1 MPHFLQK
8 TNLSYFLCIYKIQSK
23 MKTVADRKKA
33 QNIPEYIIYM
43 YQMEDLLRAY
53 HFNLDDLRLY
63 VISHYP
69 VSDSEKTETAIWF
82 SDLAFEMKNAKVEET
97 GHLPQT
103 QELVDQLASIH
114 WSLLKTDR
122 DYFDL
127 YQNAKPH
134 LIHLLLEAGE
144 NAPKHEIQ
152 VALNAIY
159 GQLLA
164 RLRSREVPSV
174 ILEAT
179 DTFGDLLSYLNWVYF
194 NQEEAKAKQN

>member
-1 MPHFLQK
+1 
-8 TNLSYFLCIYKIQSK
+8 
-23 MKTVADRKKA
+23 MKAVAEKKKA

-53 HFNLDDLRLY
+53 QFNMDDIRQY
-63 VISHYP
+63 VVSHYP
-69 VSDSEKTETAIWF
+69 VSETEKTETAIWF
-82 SDLAFEMKNAKVEET
+82 SDLASDMKKAKVEEK

-103 QELVDQLASIH
+103 QDFVDHLASIH
-114 WSLLKTDR
+114 WRLLKTDK

-152 VALNAIY
+152 VAFNAIY

-164 RLRSREVPSV
+164 RLRSREVPAA

-179 DTFGDLLSYLNWVYF
+179 DTFGDLLSYLNWVFF
-194 NQEEAKAKQN
+194 NQEEAKANQN

>member
-1 MPHFLQK
+1 MRA
-8 TNLSYFLCIYKIQSK
+8 
-23 MKTVADRKKA
+23 VAEKKKA

-43 YQMEDLLRAY
+43 YQMEDLLRVY
-53 HFNLDDLRLY
+53 NFNMEDIRQY

-69 VSDSEKTETAIWF
+69 ISEGEKTEAAVWF
-82 SDLAFEMKNAKVEET
+82 SDMAFDMKNAKVEET

-103 QELVDQLASIH
+103 QELVDKLAAIH
-114 WSLLKTDR
+114 WSLLKTDK

-127 YQNAKPH
+127 FQKAKPH
-134 LIHLLLEAGE
+134 FIRLFLEAGE

-152 VALNAIY
+152 IALNAIY

-164 RLRSREVPSV
+164 RLRSREVPTE

-194 NQEEAKAKQN
+194 NQEQFKTRQN

>member
-1 MPHFLQK
+1 
-8 TNLSYFLCIYKIQSK
+8 
-23 MKTVADRKKA
+23 MKAVADKKKA

-53 HFNLDDLRLY
+53 HFNLNDIRLY

-69 VSDSEKTETAIWF
+69 ISDSEKTETAIWF
-82 SDLAFEMKNAKVEET
+82 SDLAFEMKNAKVEES

-103 QELVDQLASIH
+103 QELVDQLAGIH
-114 WSLLKTDR
+114 WSLLKTDGE
-122 DYFDL
+122 YFGL

-134 LIHLLLEAGE
+134 LIRLVLEAGE

-164 RLRSREVPSV
+164 RLRSREVPAD

-179 DTFGDLLSYLNWVYF
+179 DTFGDLLSYLNWAYF
-194 NQEEAKAKQN
+194 NREEAKAKQN

>member
-1 MPHFLQK
+1 MRA
-8 TNLSYFLCIYKIQSK
+8 
-23 MKTVADRKKA
+23 VAEKKKA

-53 HFNLDDLRLY
+53 NFDLDDIRQY
-63 VISHYP
+63 VIIHYP
-69 VSDSEKTETAIWF
+69 ISDSEKTETAKWF
-82 SDLAFEMKNAKVEET
+82 SDLAFEMKNAKAEET

-114 WSLLKTDR
+114 WSLLKSDSQ
-122 DYFDL
+122 YFTL

-134 LIHLLLEAGE
+134 LIRLILESGE
-144 NAPKHEIQ
+144 KAPKHEIQ
-152 VALNAIY
+152 MAINAIY

-164 RLRSREVPSV
+164 RLRSREVPTD

-179 DTFGDLLSYLNWVYF
+179 DTFGDILSYLNWVYF
-194 NQEEAKAKQN
+194 NKEEAKAKQN

>member
-1 MPHFLQK
+1 MRA
-8 TNLSYFLCIYKIQSK
+8 
-23 MKTVADRKKA
+23 VAERKKN

-53 HFNLDDLRLY
+53 NFNMDDIRQY

-69 VSDSEKTETAIWF
+69 ISKAEKTETAIWF
-82 SDLAFEMKNAKVEET
+82 ADLAFTMKAAKVEEI

-114 WSLLKTDR
+114 WTLLKTDR

-127 YQNAKPH
+127 YQKAKPH
-134 LIHLLLEAGE
+134 LVRLLLEAGE
-144 NAPKHEIQ
+144 NAPKHEVQI
-152 VALNAIY
+152 AFNAIY

-164 RLRSREVPSV
+164 RLRSREIPSE

-179 DTFGDLLSYLNWVYF
+179 DTFGDILSYLNWVF
-194 NQEEAKAKQN
+194 FDQEEGKTRQN